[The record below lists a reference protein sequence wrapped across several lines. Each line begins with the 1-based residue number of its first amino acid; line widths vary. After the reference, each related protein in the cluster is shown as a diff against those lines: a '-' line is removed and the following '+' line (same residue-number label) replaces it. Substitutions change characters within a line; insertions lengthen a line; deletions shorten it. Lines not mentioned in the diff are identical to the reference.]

1 LQKSLRLY
9 SADSLTRRT
18 EGRDIV
24 ASTLAH
30 ANVWM
35 HVRGELIRDEAGE
48 PSIWFASSGHQ
59 RAPRG
64 GAGLGSA
71 DSELTGAVGSRGRR
85 DVPIG

>member
-48 PSIWFASSGHQ
+48 PSILVRIFRTSAGAAWRR
-59 RAPRG
+59 RAWERRLGTNRG
-64 GAGLGSA
+64 GGF
-71 DSELTGAVGSRGRR
+71 TW
-85 DVPIG
+85 PT